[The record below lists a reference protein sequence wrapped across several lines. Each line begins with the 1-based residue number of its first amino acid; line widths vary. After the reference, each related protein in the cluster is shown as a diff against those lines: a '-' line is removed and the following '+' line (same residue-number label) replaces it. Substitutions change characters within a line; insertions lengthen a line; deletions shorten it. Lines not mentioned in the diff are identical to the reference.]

1 MSDTIDWVKIKKEVI
16 KKIGDEFN
24 PVIIDY
30 GLDNGKIKFEGDK
43 E

>member
-1 MSDTIDWVKIKKEVI
+1 MKDTIDWVKIKKEVI

-24 PVIIDY
+24 HII
-30 GLDNGKIKFEGDK
+30 IEGDK